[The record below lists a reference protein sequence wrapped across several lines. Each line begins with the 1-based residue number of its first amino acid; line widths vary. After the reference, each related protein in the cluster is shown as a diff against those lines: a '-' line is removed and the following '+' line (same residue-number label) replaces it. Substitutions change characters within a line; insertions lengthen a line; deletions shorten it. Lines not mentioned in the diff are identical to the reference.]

1 MSKENEVNILV
12 KYVKD
17 PKTKKSRGVLVAI
30 DKNRI
35 GMSLCNPT
43 DKWNSTDGRLL
54 AAGRAALGINF
65 DRAFPDH
72 GTSTYIRK
80 AYDSFCEEAKVHF
93 SLS

>member
-1 MSKENEVNILV
+1 MDILV

-30 DKNRI
+30 DKNRV

-43 DKWNSTDGRLL
+43 DRWNSTDGRIL

-65 DRAFPDH
+65 DRAFPKH
-72 GTSTYIRK
+72 GNRSYIRNE
-80 AYDSFCEEAKVHF
+80 YNSFCLEAEKHF